1 MVNSIW
7 GLSCLK
13 NLFHDRFAALL
24 SSTGAYNCV
33 KCSEGMKCPALS
45 SLVACLQTP
54 TGGVDLLCW
63 QSPQLVFDL
72 LGVFQPN
79 ISKTVRRVVGTLP
92 WFLNSLA
99 CLLFL
104 ATVHHQLE
112 SGKQPTGGWRTP
124 PLCGF
129 FKGPGETPVFKPP
142 LRSIWSEVKVMLV
155 QILLQRSWQ
164 VTIPLE
170 IHRPR
175 LGEKKC
181 PVQWMDGWMDGW
193 KLGI

>member
-112 SGKQPTGGWRTP
+112 SGKQPQVVEEHHRCVGSLRV
-124 PLCGF
+124 
-129 FKGPGETPVFKPP
+129 PGKPP
-142 LRSIWSEVKVMLV
+142 FSNPHWGRFEARWKWCWCRFYSKDLGRLLYPWRFTDRGWGRKNV
-155 QILLQRSWQ
+155 QFS
-164 VTIPLE
+164 
-170 IHRPR
+170 
-175 LGEKKC
+175 G
-181 PVQWMDGWMDGW
+181 WMDGWMDGN
-193 KLGI
+193 